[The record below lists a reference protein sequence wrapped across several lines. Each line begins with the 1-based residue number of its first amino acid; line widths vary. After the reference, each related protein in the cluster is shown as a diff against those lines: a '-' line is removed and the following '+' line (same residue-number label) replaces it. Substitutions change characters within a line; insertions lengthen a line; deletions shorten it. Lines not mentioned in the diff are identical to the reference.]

1 MTWLVD
7 LNTNQSLPLGGVG
20 GSGAGGAA
28 LIAPAPVA
36 QDPVGKMRV
45 SQPQS
50 LIDTDFEYGQQPTK
64 WESIG
69 LSNNRQS
76 LYYIPQAPSAVTAVT
91 GNGTRTVV
99 VSMNPTTGFVVG
111 TPIFVQ
117 NSNDPNA
124 NGWYYVQAVST
135 NVSVTYTAAGNVA
148 VGNQFNTERTYVYPG
163 YIYSQ
168 CGVAITPTNA
178 YTNVGTTVTVATN
191 SAHGLSA
198 GSLIY
203 VQNVTSTQMA
213 STNGWISGTTMS
225 LNAVPSGGLN
235 LRSGS
240 TYNVTGAGVTAGTVI
255 TATNTTT
262 HTGQIAATTLSV
274 TAGTAPVLGQQLSG
288 TGVTAGTYVTAVN
301 SAAFTGSI
309 TGTALTYTAGTIPT
323 IGMVVTGA
331 GVSAGTIITSGT
343 SPNFVVSVSQT
354 VGSIAMTGTS
364 YTVSASQ
371 TTASTTITTY
381 NYTVSASQTVGSI
394 GAPVALSSASTNVVD
409 TPNGA
414 WVVATTP
421 TANTLTF
428 VTVNTPFGTL
438 SNASGQVSLFSR
450 TSGSVESRPFDGGVA
465 FTAGSSQPN
474 SQMIRQT
481 RRYFRYQSGKAI
493 QFSTGTTLCPPLFVS
508 DISASGFTATVTTR
522 YAHNLAPGAVIKVS
536 GADQASY
543 NGTFTVATTPT
554 ATTFTYTMF
563 SVPAVTPAQ
572 GFPIR
577 VSPTNWY
584 GSSNRVG
591 FFDQQNGL
599 FFEYDGQ
606 MLYAVWRN
614 SVLQMEGVVDATI
627 GSAVITGTA
636 TKFSRQLNPG
646 DFVVIRG
653 QSYRVLSI
661 SSDTSM
667 LVSPEYRGTTVVG
680 TVISKTTEV
689 RVPRTQWDDPLDGTG
704 VSGYTL
710 DLTRMQ
716 MLYVEYSWYGAG
728 FARFGMRTTNGNIAY
743 VYQFTNNNIQYEAY
757 MRSGNLPAHYESNGI
772 SGYTKLTS
780 TLGTGGVGTVINVA
794 STEGFAP
801 SGVIR
806 VSTPG
811 GNGVIEHIA
820 YSSKTAT
827 TFTVAARAQTGGAA
841 GPQTFT
847 YSATAPILVEF
858 ASPDTLASLSHWG
871 SSTIMDGRYDD
882 DKSLVFNYGMTTPI
896 TTTATTPRV
905 LLALRVA
912 PSVDNN
918 TIGVLGAREII
929 NRMQLTLN
937 SIGFYTTG
945 TGYLINLVL
954 NGFASGAFSGGFVA
968 PVQQA
973 GGITSSLAQ
982 VALNTNAVTVTGGE
996 SVFAGYTN
1004 PTGVT
1009 TMDLSPVRDLGNSI
1023 LGGGPNNT
1031 VPTTQSGFYPDGPD
1045 ILYVVAIPLS
1055 ATSSTILTRINW
1067 KEAQA

>member
-1 MTWLVD
+1 MSGLVD
-7 LNTNQSLPLGGVG
+7 LNTNKTLPSGGVG
-20 GSGAGGAA
+20 GSGAAGAT
-28 LIAPAPVA
+28 LIHPAPIA

-69 LSNNRQS
+69 LSNNRQG

-91 GNGTRTVV
+91 GDGTTRTVV
-99 VSMNPTTGFVVG
+99 VSMNPTTGFAVG

-117 NSNDPNA
+117 NALDPNA
-124 NGWYYVQAVST
+124 NGWFYVQAVTT
-135 NVSVTYTAAGNVA
+135 NVSVTYTAAGIVA
-148 VGNQFNTERTYVYPG
+148 AGNQYNTERTYVYPG
-163 YIYSQ
+163 YLYSQ
-168 CGVAITPTNA
+168 CGVQLTSTAA
-178 YTNVGTTVTVATN
+178 YTYVGNSITCTTA

-203 VQNVTSTQMA
+203 VQQVTSTAM
-213 STNGWISGTTMS
+213 SGTLGWISGTTMS
-225 LNAVPSGGLN
+225 LNAVPSAGLN
-235 LRSGS
+235 LRTGY
-240 TYNVTGAGVTAGTVI
+240 TLTGTGVTGGTTI
-255 TATNTTT
+255 TAVNTSTR
-262 HTGQIAATTLSV
+262 TGQISGTTLSV
-274 TAGTAPVLGQQLSG
+274 TAGTAPVVGQQLSG

-301 SAAFTGSI
+301 SAAFTGDI
-309 TGTALTYTAGTIPT
+309 AGTTLTYTSGTIPT
-323 IGMVVTGA
+323 IGMVITGA
-331 GVSAGTIITSGT
+331 GVTAGTIITGGT
-343 SPNFVVSVSQT
+343 SPTFTVNISQT
-354 VGSIAMTGTS
+354 VTSTSLTGTS

-371 TTASTTITTY
+371 TVASTTITGT
-381 NYTVSASQTVGSI
+381 NYTVSASQTVGTI
-394 GAPVALSSASTNVVD
+394 GAPVALTATSTNVAD

-421 TANTLTF
+421 TSNTLTF
-428 VTVNTPFGTL
+428 TTVSTPFGTI
-438 SNASGQVSLFSR
+438 NNPSGQVSLFAR

-474 SQMIRQT
+474 SQLIRQT
-481 RRYFRYQSGKAI
+481 RRYFRYQSGKGI
-493 QFSTGTTLCPPLFVS
+493 QFSTGTSLCPPLFVT
-508 DISASGFTATVTTR
+508 DISSAGTTATVTTR
-522 YAHNLAPGAVIKVS
+522 YAHNVAAGATIVVT
-536 GADQASY
+536 GADQPQY
-543 NGTFTVATTPT
+543 NGTFTVATVTSPN
-554 ATTFTYTMF
+554 AFTYTMQQAAA
-563 SVPAVTPAQ
+563 SSPAQ

-577 VSPTNWY
+577 VSPINWY

-606 MLYAVWRN
+606 TLYAVWRS
-614 SVLQMEGVVDATI
+614 SVLQLEGTISATI
-627 GSAVITGTA
+627 GTNAITGVG
-636 TKFSRQLNPG
+636 TKFSRQLKPG
-646 DFVVIRG
+646 DFIVIRG

-661 SSDTSM
+661 ASDTSM
-667 LVSPEYRGTTVVG
+667 FISPEYRGTTVVG
-680 TVISKTTEV
+680 TIVSKTIDTK
-689 RVPRTQWDDPLDGTG
+689 VPRSQWADRLDGTG
-704 VSGYTL
+704 PSGYTL

-716 MLYVEYSWYGAG
+716 MLYIEYSWYGAG
-728 FARFGMRTTNGNIAY
+728 YARFGMRTTNGNIAY
-743 VYQFTNNNIQYEAY
+743 CHQFTNNNVQYEAY
-757 MRSGNLPAHYESNGI
+757 LRSGNLPAHYESNGI
-772 SGYTKLTS
+772 SGYTYLTS
-780 TLGTGGVGTVINVA
+780 TLGTGGAGTVINVA

-801 SGVIR
+801 SGVVRISAPG
-806 VSTPG
+806 STG
-811 GNGVIEHIA
+811 AAVEHIS

-827 TFTVAARAQTGGAA
+827 GLVVAARAQTGGAA
-841 GPQTFT
+841 AAQTFT
-847 YSATAPILVEF
+847 YSATAPVMVEF

-905 LLALRVA
+905 LMALRVA

-918 TIGVLGAREII
+918 TIGVLGAREIV
-929 NRMQLTLN
+929 NRMQLTLD

-954 NGFASGAFSGGFVA
+954 NGFASGAFSGSFVA
-968 PVQQA
+968 PVQQT

-982 VALNTNAVTVTGGE
+982 VALNTNAITVTGGE

-1004 PTGVT
+1004 ASGQTGF
-1009 TMDLSPVRDLGNSI
+1009 DLSKVRDLGNSI
-1023 LGGGPNNT
+1023 LGGGANNT

-1055 ATSSTILTRINW
+1055 ATSSTIQARINW

>member
-1 MTWLVD
+1 MSGLTD
-7 LNTNQSLPLGGVG
+7 LNTNKSLPAGGVG
-20 GSGAGGAA
+20 GSGAAGAA
-28 LIAPAPVA
+28 LIAPAPIA

-69 LSNNRQS
+69 LANNRQG
-76 LYYIPQAPSAVTAVT
+76 LYYIPQAPSAVTAIT

-99 VSMNPTTGFVVG
+99 VSMNPTTNFAVG

-117 NSNDPNA
+117 NANDPNA
-124 NGWYYVQAVST
+124 NGWYYVQAVTT

-168 CGVAITPTNA
+168 CGVNLSSGAAFT
-178 YTNVGTTVTVATN
+178 YVGTTTTVTTN
-191 SAHGLSA
+191 SAHGLAA

-203 VQNVTSTQMA
+203 VNNVTSVAA
-213 STNGWISGTTMS
+213 SSVNGWISGTTLS
-225 LNAVPSGGLN
+225 FNAVPQAGLALRTGYVVSGVG
-235 LRSGS
+235 
-240 TYNVTGAGVTAGTVI
+240 VTGGTTI
-255 TATNTTT
+255 
-262 HTGQIAATTLSV
+262 
-274 TAGTAPVLGQQLSG
+274 
-288 TGVTAGTYVTAVN
+288 TAVN
-301 SAAFTGSI
+301 NSAFTGSI
-309 TGTALTYTAGTIPT
+309 TGTTLTYTAGTIPV
-323 IGMVVTGA
+323 IGMQISGVGVT
-331 GVSAGTIITSGT
+331 AGTYIVSGT
-343 SPNFVVSVSQT
+343 SPTFTVSTSQT
-354 VGSIAMTGTS
+354 VGSIAMTGT
-364 YTVSASQ
+364 
-371 TTASTTITTY
+371 
-381 NYTVSASQTVGSI
+381 NYTVSASQTVGAI
-394 GAPVALSSASTNVVD
+394 GTPVAITVQSTLVAD

-428 VTVNTPFGTL
+428 TTINTPFGTL
-438 SNASGQVSLFSR
+438 ANGIGQTSLFSR

-465 FTAGSSQPN
+465 FSAGGTQPN

-481 RRYFRYQSGKAI
+481 RRYFRYQSGKGI
-493 QFSTGTTLCPPLFVS
+493 QFSTGTSLCPPLFVT
-508 DISASGFTATVTTR
+508 DITSVGVTATVTTR
-522 YAHNLAPGAVIKVS
+522 YAHNVAPGASITVL
-536 GADQASY
+536 GADQPQY
-543 NGTFTVATTPT
+543 NGVFTVATTPT
-554 ATTFTYTMF
+554 PTTLTYTM
-563 SVPAVTPAQ
+563 SQAPASSPAQ

-577 VSPTNWY
+577 VTATNWY

-614 SVLQMEGVVDATI
+614 SVLQLEGTVDATI
-627 GSAVITGTA
+627 GSANITGVG
-636 TKFSRQLNPG
+636 TKFSRQLKPG

-661 SSDTSM
+661 SSDTAM
-667 LVSPEYRGTTVVG
+667 IVSPEYRGTTVVG

-689 RVPRTQWDDPLDGTG
+689 RVPRTQWADRLDGTG
-704 VSGYTL
+704 PSGYTL
-710 DLTRMQ
+710 DITKMQ
-716 MLYVEYSWYGAG
+716 MLYIEYSWYGAG
-728 FARFGMRTTNGNIAY
+728 YARFGMRTTNGNIAY
-743 VYQFTNNNIQYEAY
+743 VHQFTNNNLQYEAY

-772 SGYTKLTS
+772 GAYSHLTA
-780 TLGTGGVGTVINVA
+780 TLGTGGAGTVINVA

-801 SGVIR
+801 SGVVRIAA
-806 VSTPG
+806 PG
-811 GNGVIEHIA
+811 GTGVVEHIA

-827 TFTVAARAQTGGAA
+827 TLVVSARAQVGGQAA
-841 GPQTFT
+841 AQTFT
-847 YSATAPILVEF
+847 YAVTAPPLVEF
-858 ASPDTLASLSHWG
+858 FSPDTLSSLSHWG
-871 SSTIMDGRYDD
+871 SSVIMDGRYDD

-905 LLALRVA
+905 LMAIRVA

-918 TIGVLGAREII
+918 TIGVLGAREVL
-929 NRMQLTLN
+929 NRMQLALD

-954 NGFASGAFSGGFVA
+954 NGFASGAFSGAFVP

-982 VALNTNAVTVTGGE
+982 VALNTNAITVTGGE
-996 SVFAGYTN
+996 SVYAGYTN

-1009 TMDLSPVRDLGNSI
+1009 TLDLSKVRDLGNSI
-1023 LGGGPNNT
+1023 LAGGPTNT

-1055 ATSSTILTRINW
+1055 ATSSTIQARINW

>member
-45 SQPQS
+45 SAPQS

-76 LYYIPQAPSAVTAVT
+76 LYYIPQAPRTVTAVT
-91 GNGTRTVV
+91 GAGTRTVV
-99 VSMNPTTGFVVG
+99 VSMADTTGFTLG
-111 TPIFVQ
+111 SPIFVQ
-117 NSNDPNA
+117 NANDPNA
-124 NGWYYVQAVST
+124 NGWYYVHAVST

-148 VGNQFNTERTYVYPG
+148 VGNQFVAERTYVYLG
-163 YIYSQ
+163 YLYSQ
-168 CGVAITPTNA
+168 CGISLVSTAA
-178 YTNVGTTVTVATN
+178 YTYVGNTITCTTN

-198 GSLIY
+198 GSLIF
-203 VQNVTSTQMA
+203 VQGITSTAMA
-213 STNGWISGTTMS
+213 GTLGWISGTTMS
-225 LNAVPSGGLN
+225 LNAVPSAGLA
-235 LRSGS
+235 LRTG
-240 TYNVTGAGVTAGTVI
+240 YVVTGAGVTGGTTITAVNQTTRTAQIAGTVM
-255 TATNTTT
+255 T
-262 HTGQIAATTLSV
+262 V
-274 TAGTAPVLGQQLSG
+274 TAGTAAVVGQQLSG

-301 SAAFTGSI
+301 TAAFTGDI
-309 TGTALTYTAGTIPT
+309 AGTTLTYTAGTIPT
-323 IGMVVTGA
+323 IGMAITGA
-331 GVSAGTIITSGT
+331 GVTAGTYIVSGT
-343 SPNFVVSVSQT
+343 SPTFVVNTSQT
-354 VGSIAMTGTS
+354 VASTALTGTS

-371 TTASTTITTY
+371 TTASTTITAT
-381 NYTVSASQTVGSI
+381 NYTVSASQTVGTI
-394 GAPVALSSASTNVVD
+394 GAPVALTASITSTVGD
-409 TPNGA
+409 TPCGA

-438 SNASGQVSLFSR
+438 SNPAGQNSLFAR

-493 QFSTGTTLCPPLFVS
+493 QFSTGTTLCPPLFVT
-508 DISASGFTATVTTR
+508 DIAASGFTATVTTR

-543 NGTFTVATTPT
+543 NGTFVVATVPSP
-554 ATTFTYTMF
+554 TTFTYTMF
-563 SVPAVTPAQ
+563 SVPATTPAQ

-606 MLYAVWRN
+606 MLYAVWR
-614 SVLQMEGVVDATI
+614 SSILQLEGTI
-627 GSAVITGTA
+627 TANLGSPFIQGVG
-636 TKFSRQLNPG
+636 TKFTRQLNPG
-646 DFVVIRG
+646 DFIVIRG
-653 QSYRVLSI
+653 QSYRVLTI
-661 SSDTSM
+661 SNDTQM
-667 LVSPEYRGTTVVG
+667 HISPEYRGVTTTSAIV
-680 TVISKTTEV
+680 SKTIDT

-704 VSGYTL
+704 VSGYNL

-716 MLYVEYSWYGAG
+716 MLYIEYSWYGAG

-743 VYQFTNNNIQYEAY
+743 VYQFTNNNLQYEAY

-780 TLGTGGVGTVINVA
+780 TLGTGGAGTVINVA
-794 STEGFAP
+794 STDGFAP

-806 VSTPG
+806 VSAPG
-811 GNGVIEHIA
+811 GTGVIEHIA

-827 TFTVAARAQTGGAA
+827 TLTVAARAQVGGQATA
-841 GPQTFT
+841 QTFNF
-847 YSATAPILVEF
+847 SAAAPTLVEF

-905 LLALRVA
+905 LMALRVA

-918 TIGVLGAREII
+918 TIGVLGARETI
-929 NRMQLTLN
+929 NRMQLTLD

-954 NGFASGAFSGGFVA
+954 NGFASGAFSGSFVA
-968 PVQQA
+968 PVQQT

-982 VALNTNAVTVTGGE
+982 IALNTNAVTVTGGE
-996 SVFAGYTN
+996 SVYAGYTN

-1009 TMDLSPVRDLGNSI
+1009 TLDLSPVRDLGNSI
-1023 LGGGPNNT
+1023 LGGGQNNT

-1055 ATSSTILTRINW
+1055 ATSSTIQARINW

>member
-1 MTWLVD
+1 MSGWTL
-7 LNTNQSLPLGGVG
+7 TNPDTNKSIPFNGVA

-28 LIAPAPVA
+28 MIAPSPGS

-69 LSNNRQS
+69 LANNRQG
-76 LYYIPQAPSAVTAVT
+76 LYYIPQAPSVVTAVT

-99 VSMNPTTGFVVG
+99 VSMNPTTGFSVG

-117 NSNDPNA
+117 NATDPNA
-124 NGWYYVQAVST
+124 NGWYYVQAVTT
-135 NVSVTYTAAGNVA
+135 NTSVTYTAAGNVA
-148 VGNQFNTERTYVYPG
+148 VGNQFNSERTYVYPG
-163 YIYSQ
+163 YFYSQ
-168 CGVAITPTNA
+168 CGVSLTSTAA
-178 YTNVGTTVTVATN
+178 YTYVNTTTTVATT

-203 VQNVTSTQMA
+203 VTGVTSTQMA
-213 STNGWISGTTMS
+213 STLGWISGTTMS
-225 LNAVPSGGLN
+225 LNAVPSGGLA
-235 LRSGS
+235 LRTGY
-240 TYNVTGAGVTAGTVI
+240 TLTGVGVTGGTTI
-255 TATNTTT
+255 TAVNTTT
-262 HTGQIAATTLSV
+262 RTGQIAGTVLTV
-274 TAGTAPVLGQQLSG
+274 TAGTAPVVGLQLSG
-288 TGVTAGTYVTAVN
+288 TGITAGTYVTAVN
-301 SAAFTGSI
+301 SSAFTGDI
-309 TGTALTYTAGTIPT
+309 AGTTLTYTSGVVPT
-323 IGMVVTGA
+323 VGMAITGA
-331 GVSAGTIITSGT
+331 GVTAGTYIVSGT
-343 SPNFVVSVSQT
+343 SPTFVVNTSQT
-354 VGSIAMTGTS
+354 VTSTSLTGTS

-371 TTASTTITTY
+371 TAASTTITGY
-381 NYTVSASQTVGSI
+381 NYTVSASQTVGTI
-394 GAPVALSSASTNVVD
+394 GAPVAFSSTSTNVAD

-428 VTVNTPFGTL
+428 VTANIPFGIL
-438 SNASGQVSLFSR
+438 SNTAGQVSLFAR

-465 FTAGSSQPN
+465 FTAGNSQPN

-481 RRYFRYQSGKAI
+481 RRYFRYQSGKGL
-493 QFSTGTTLCPPLFVS
+493 QFSTGTSVCPPLFVT
-508 DISASGFTATVTTR
+508 DITAAGLTATVTTR
-522 YAHNLAPGAVIKVS
+522 YAHNVAPGASITVT
-536 GADQASY
+536 GADQPQY
-543 NGTFTVATTPT
+543 NGSFTVLTTPT
-554 ATTFTYTMF
+554 ATTLTYAMAQA
-563 SVPAVTPAQ
+563 PASSPAQ

-577 VSPTNWY
+577 VTPTNWY

-591 FFDQQNGL
+591 IFDQQNGL

-614 SVLQMEGVVDATI
+614 SVLQLEGVVDATI
-627 GSAVITGTA
+627 GSPAITGVG
-636 TKFSRQLNPG
+636 TKFSRQLKPG
-646 DFVVIRG
+646 DFIVIRG

-667 LVSPEYRGTTVVG
+667 LVSPEYRGVTVTG
-680 TVISKTTEV
+680 TVASKTTDV
-689 RVPRTQWDDPLDGTG
+689 RVPRTQWVDPLDGTG
-704 VSGYTL
+704 PSGYTL
-710 DLTRMQ
+710 DITKMQ

-728 FARFGMRTTNGNIAY
+728 YARFGLRTTNGSISY
-743 VYQFTNNNIQYEAY
+743 VHQFTNNNVQFEAY

-772 SGYTKLTS
+772 SSYTYLTA
-780 TLGTGGVGTVINVA
+780 TLGTGGAGTVINVA

-801 SGVIR
+801 TGVVRI
-806 VSTPG
+806 SNPG
-811 GNGVIEHIA
+811 PTGTVEHIS
-820 YSSKTAT
+820 YSSKTANT
-827 TFTVAARAQTGGAA
+827 LIVASRVQVGGNAVA
-841 GPQTFT
+841 QTFT
-847 YSATAPILVEF
+847 YSATSPPLVEF
-858 ASPDTLASLSHWG
+858 FSPDTLASLSHWG
-871 SSTIMDGRYDD
+871 SSAIMDGRYDD

-905 LLALRVA
+905 LLAIRVA

-918 TIGVLGAREII
+918 TIGVLGQREIM
-929 NRMQLTLN
+929 NRMQLALD
-937 SIGFYTTG
+937 SLGFYTTG

-954 NGFASGAFSGGFVA
+954 NGFASGSFSGGFVA

-982 VALNTNAVTVTGGE
+982 VALNTNAITVTGGE
-996 SVFAGYTN
+996 SVYSGYTN

-1009 TMDLSPVRDLGNSI
+1009 SFDLSKVRDLGNSI

-1055 ATSSTILTRINW
+1055 ATSSTILARLNW

>member
-28 LIAPAPVA
+28 LIAPAPIA

-45 SQPQS
+45 SEPQS

-69 LSNNRQS
+69 MANNRQS

-99 VSMNPTTGFVVG
+99 VSMNPTTGFSIG
-111 TPIFVQ
+111 SPIFVQ
-117 NSNDPNA
+117 NAIDPNA

-135 NVSVTYTAAGNVA
+135 NVSVTYTAAGIVA
-148 VGNQFNTERTYVYPG
+148 VGNQLSADRTYVYLG
-163 YIYSQ
+163 YLYSQ
-168 CGVAITPTNA
+168 CGIALTSTNA
-178 YTNVGTTVTVATN
+178 YTNSGTTVNVTTT

-203 VQNVTSTQMA
+203 VTGVTSTQML
-213 STNGWISGTTMS
+213 NLLGWISGTTMS
-225 LNAVPSGGLN
+225 LNAVPLAGLN
-235 LRSGS
+235 LRAGS
-240 TYNVTGAGVTAGTVI
+240 TYSVTGAGVTAGTVI
-255 TATNTTT
+255 TATNV
-262 HTGQIAATTLSV
+262 S
-274 TAGTAPVLGQQLSG
+274 S
-288 TGVTAGTYVTAVN
+288 
-301 SAAFTGSI
+301 FTGSI
-309 TGTALTYTAGTIPT
+309 TGTTLTYTAGTIPV
-323 IGMVVTGA
+323 IGMQLA
-331 GVSAGTIITSGT
+331 GVGVTAGTYIVSGA
-343 SPNFVVSVSQT
+343 SPTFTVSASQT
-354 VGSIAMTGTS
+354 VGSIAMTGT
-364 YTVSASQ
+364 
-371 TTASTTITTY
+371 
-381 NYTVSASQTVGSI
+381 NYTVSASQTVGTI
-394 GAPVALSSASTNVVD
+394 GAPVALSSTSTNVVD

-414 WVVATTP
+414 WVVSSTP
-421 TANTLTF
+421 TANTFAFSTLT
-428 VTVNTPFGTL
+428 VPFGTL
-438 SNASGQVSLFSR
+438 SNAAGQTSLFAR

-465 FTAGSSQPN
+465 FTAGSAQPN

-493 QFSTGTTLCPPLFVS
+493 QFSTGTTVCPALFVS
-508 DISASGFTATVTTR
+508 DVTASGFTATVTTR
-522 YAHNLAPGAVIKVS
+522 FAHNVAPGAIIRVS

-543 NGTFTVATTPT
+543 NGTFAVATTPT
-554 ATTFTYTMF
+554 PNTLTYTMF
-563 SVPAVTPAQ
+563 SVPAISPAQ

-614 SVLQMEGVVDATI
+614 SVLQLEGSITATL
-627 GSAVITGTA
+627 GSAAITGVG
-636 TKFSRQLNPG
+636 TKFSRQLAVG
-646 DFVVIRG
+646 DFIVIRG

-661 SSDTSM
+661 ASDTS
-667 LVSPEYRGTTVVG
+667 LIISPEYRGTTIANA
-680 TVISKTTEV
+680 VISKTTDV
-689 RVPRTQWDDPLDGTG
+689 RVPRTRWDDPLDGTG
-704 VSGYTL
+704 VSGYNL

-728 FARFGMRTTNGNIAY
+728 FARFGLRTTNGNIAY
-743 VYQFTNNNIQYEAY
+743 VHQFTNNNIQYEAY

-772 SGYTKLTS
+772 SAYTQLTA
-780 TLGTGGVGTVINVA
+780 TLGTGGAGTVISVA

-801 SGVIR
+801 VGVLRI
-806 VSTPG
+806 SNPG
-811 GNGVIEHIA
+811 ATGTIEQIS

-827 TFTVAARAQTGGAA
+827 TFTVAARAQVGGNVAA
-841 GPQTFT
+841 QTFT
-847 YSATAPILVEF
+847 YSATAPTLVEF
-858 ASPDTLASLSHWG
+858 SSPDTLASLSHWG

-896 TTTATTPRV
+896 TTTAVTPRV
-905 LLALRVA
+905 ILAIRVA

-918 TIGVLGAREII
+918 TIGILGAREVI
-929 NRMQLTLN
+929 NRMQLALN

-954 NGFASGAFSGGFVA
+954 NGFSGGAFSGGFVA

-982 VALNTNAVTVTGGE
+982 VALNVNAVTVTGGE
-996 SVFAGYTN
+996 SVYAGYTN

-1009 TMDLSPVRDLGNSI
+1009 TFDLAPVRDLGNSI
-1023 LGGGPNNT
+1023 LGGGANNT

-1055 ATSSTILTRINW
+1055 ATSSTILARLNW

>member
-28 LIAPAPVA
+28 LVAPAPVA

-76 LYYIPQAPSAVTAVT
+76 QYYIPQAPSAVTAVT

-99 VSMNPTTGFVVG
+99 VSMNPTTGFTPG

-117 NSNDPNA
+117 NANDPNA
-124 NGWYYVQAVST
+124 NGWYYVQAVTT

-163 YIYSQ
+163 YLYSQ
-168 CGVAITPTNA
+168 CGIQLSSTTA
-178 YTNVGTTVTVATN
+178 YTYVGTTTTATTA
-191 SAHGLSA
+191 SAHGLAA

-203 VQNVTSTQMA
+203 VTGASSTQV
-213 STNGWISGTTMS
+213 NGVLGWISGTTLS
-225 LNAVPSGGLN
+225 FNAVPTAGLA
-235 LRSGS
+235 LRTGY
-240 TYNVTGAGVTAGTVI
+240 TVTGAGVTAGTSI
-255 TATNTTT
+255 
-262 HTGQIAATTLSV
+262 
-274 TAGTAPVLGQQLSG
+274 
-288 TGVTAGTYVTAVN
+288 TAVN
-301 SAAFTGSI
+301 NAAFTGSI
-309 TGTALTYTAGTIPT
+309 TGTTLTYTAGTIPV
-323 IGMVVTGA
+323 IGMQISGVGVT
-331 GVSAGTIITSGT
+331 AGTYIVSGA
-343 SPNFVVSVSQT
+343 SPTFTVSTSQT
-354 VGSIAMTGTS
+354 VGSIAMTGT
-364 YTVSASQ
+364 
-371 TTASTTITTY
+371 
-381 NYTVSASQTVGSI
+381 NYTVSASQTVGAI
-394 GAPVALSSASTNVVD
+394 GAPVALSSTSTDVAN

-428 VTVNTPFGTL
+428 VTVNTPFGTIT
-438 SNASGQVSLFSR
+438 NAAGQTSLFSR

-465 FTAGSSQPN
+465 FSAGGTQPN

-481 RRYFRYQSGKAI
+481 RRYFRYQSGKGI
-493 QFSTGTTLCPPLFVS
+493 QFSTGTSLCPPLFVT
-508 DISASGFTATVTTR
+508 DITSVGVTATVTTR
-522 YAHNLAPGAVIKVS
+522 YAHNVAPGAVIKVS
-536 GADQASY
+536 GADQAAY

-554 ATTFTYTMF
+554 PTTFTYAMF
-563 SVPAVTPAQ
+563 STPASSPAQ

-614 SVLQMEGVVDATI
+614 SVLQLEGTVNATI
-627 GSAVITGTA
+627 GSAAITGVG
-636 TKFSRQLNPG
+636 TKFSRQLNRG

-661 SSDTSM
+661 ESDTGM
-667 LVSPEYRGTTVVG
+667 IVSPEYRGTTVVG
-680 TVISKTTEV
+680 TIMSKTTDV

-716 MLYVEYSWYGAG
+716 MLYIEYSWYGAG
-728 FARFGMRTTNGNIAY
+728 YARFGMRTTNGNIAY

-772 SGYTKLTS
+772 SGFTKLTS
-780 TLGTGGVGTVINVA
+780 TLGTGGANTVINVA

-806 VSTPG
+806 VSNPG
-811 GNGVIEHIA
+811 GTGVVEHIA

-827 TFTVAARAQTGGAA
+827 SFTVAARAQVGGQVTA
-841 GPQTFT
+841 QTFT
-847 YSATAPILVEF
+847 YSATAPVLVEF

-882 DKSLVFNYGMTTPI
+882 DKSLVFNYGMTTAI

-905 LLALRVA
+905 LMAIRIA

-1055 ATSSTILTRINW
+1055 ATSSTIQTRINW